1 MKRKQDI
8 IDRLDSFT
16 RGYIEAA
23 LFSETDES
31 TPEGG
36 EPLDKNFSTRNIA
49 NESLLKMILDCEKFQ
64 AENEA
69 DIGSRTEEAGR
80 DFWFTRNRTGAGFWD
95 GDWPKEAGERLTRN
109 SKAFG
114 EINLYLSRRVI
125 HLFPCHLPT
134 EKKS

>member
-95 GDWPKEAGERLTRN
+95 GDWHQPIYTTRR
-109 SKAFG
+109 SAP
-114 EINLYLSRRVI
+114 LPRRFSFFAPCT
-125 HLFPCHLPT
+125 LFCLQQQ
-134 EKKS
+134 